1 MRIVYMGTP
10 EIAARVLQ
18 SVSRLPVEIVG
29 AFTQPDKPVGRGR
42 VLTKPPVKV
51 LAEQLGIPVFQPKR
65 VKGAKA
71 METLR
76 QLKPDL
82 ILVTAYGQL
91 LSQAILELPAFGCI
105 NMHASL
111 LPKYR
116 GAAPIQWAIVRGETE
131 TGVTA
136 MQMDIGMDT
145 GDMLRK
151 VKVPIAP
158 QETANSLYEK
168 LADAA
173 AALACEVVK
182 DLLQGKPLVRT
193 PQPEAQATYAPIIQ
207 KEDGKADWHMS
218 AEQLER
224 RVRGLCGWPGVYAL
238 LDGKKLTILE
248 AAALPEN
255 GSKAPGTVLEDALEG
270 KHPHL
275 YVQTGN
281 GILWIKRLQLQGKK
295 AMDDEAFL
303 RGNPMKGKTLCSG

>member
-158 QETANSLYEK
+158 QETADSLYEK

-255 GSKAPGTVLEDALEG
+255 GSKRREPCWKTR
-270 KHPHL
+270 
-275 YVQTGN
+275 
-281 GILWIKRLQLQGKK
+281 WK
-295 AMDDEAFL
+295 ASIHTFMCRPETAFYGSSACSCRVRRPWTTKPSYEA
-303 RGNPMKGKTLCSG
+303 SQ